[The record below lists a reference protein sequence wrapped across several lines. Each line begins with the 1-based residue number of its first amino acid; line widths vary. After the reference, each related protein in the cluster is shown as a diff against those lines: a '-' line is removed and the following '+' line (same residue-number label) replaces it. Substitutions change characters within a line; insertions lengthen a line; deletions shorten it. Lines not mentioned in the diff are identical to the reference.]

1 MKKYITLTA
10 LLAAGSSLFAAPVAT
25 PVERDTTIDDTVNA
39 DTRLDFKY
47 STNRNQSVTT
57 NSDTVTIL
65 GTDGYGLNTANAT
78 LTFNIQYQLNITGT
92 TKLPT
97 ATTSS
102 TIIKTLLNTTELS
115 DLTDGESINRTVLT
129 TDYIA
134 SFSPER
140 VSLSIDNIQDLNIS
154 EGGWIFGYNNSG
166 SWTYYSKES
175 TTISGGGYV
184 TINPNANAIQLEKG
198 MCYSLAEIHGT
209 QGASVKGIGFIASAS
224 PIPEPSAFG
233 LLAGLGAIAL
243 VGTRRRRK

>member
-10 LLAAGSSLFAAPVAT
+10 LLTAGSSLFAAPVAT
-25 PVERDTTIDDTVNA
+25 PVEREITINDTVNT

-57 NSDTVTIL
+57 NSDTVTIS

-78 LTFNIQYQLNITGT
+78 LTFNIQYQLNVTGT

-97 ATTSS
+97 AASSS
-102 TIIKTLLNTTELS
+102 TSINTNLNTTELEELAS
-115 DLTDGESINRTVLT
+115 GATIDRRVLT
-129 TDYIA
+129 TNYV
-134 SFSPER
+134 SHFSTNR
-140 VSLSIDNIQDLNIS
+140 VSLNIGNI
-154 EGGWIFGYNNSG
+154 ENFNLTNGGWIFGYYANG
-166 SWTYYSKES
+166 SWTYYDKDSATVDGS
-175 TTISGGGYV
+175 GYV
-184 TINPNANAIQLEKG
+184 SLTQGATGIELDEDTI
-198 MCYSLAEIHGT
+198 YTLAEIHGT